1 MDTIIDRASIK
12 SPSESNFIEYTSR
25 IIQLLAGTFE
35 KRRDFLLLDV
45 GPVCNENIE
54 FFARRV
60 KRLYVCDIFTRL
72 DRAHR
77 KGLKPDCVWRDLDYA
92 PCSFDAINLWD
103 LVEHLDDKDAGRLVE
118 ICCDM
123 LKPKGLLSVTAFE
136 IQDAPREI
144 SSFVTGK
151 DFRLSLR
158 PQPRLELPW
167 YYRHN
172 RALISLLMPLSVVKI
187 FGSPIGIRE
196 FLFRHE

>member
-25 IIQLLAGTFE
+25 ILQLLSGAFE
-35 KRRDFLLLDV
+35 KRRDSLVLDV

-60 KRLYVCDIFTRL
+60 KRFYVCDIFARL

-77 KGLKPDCVWRDLDYA
+77 KGLTPDAVWHHLDYA

-103 LVEHLDDKDAGRLVE
+103 LVEHLDDHDARRLAE

-136 IQDAPREI
+136 RQAAPREI
-144 SSFVTGK
+144 SSFVTGEA
-151 DFRLSLR
+151 FRLSLR
-158 PQPRLELPW
+158 PQPGLDLPW

-172 RALISLLMPLSVVKI
+172 RALISLLTPLSVVTI
-187 FGSPIGIRE
+187 FGARIGIRE
-196 FLFRHE
+196 FLFRRE

>member
-1 MDTIIDRASIK
+1 MDIIIDRASIK
-12 SPSESNFIEYTSR
+12 SPSASNSIEYTSR
-25 IIQLLAGTFE
+25 LLQLLSGTFE
-35 KRRDFLLLDV
+35 KRRGSLILDV
-45 GPVCNENIE
+45 GPVCNENVE

-60 KRLYVCDIFTRL
+60 KRLYVCDIFARL

-77 KGLKPDCVWRDLDYA
+77 KGLTPDVVWHHLDYS

-103 LVEHLDDKDAGRLVE
+103 LVEHLDDKDARRLVE

-136 IQDAPREI
+136 IQAAPREI

-158 PQPRLELPW
+158 PQPRLDLPW

-172 RALISLLMPLSVVKI
+172 RALISLLTPLSVVKI
-187 FGSPIGIRE
+187 FGSRIGIRE